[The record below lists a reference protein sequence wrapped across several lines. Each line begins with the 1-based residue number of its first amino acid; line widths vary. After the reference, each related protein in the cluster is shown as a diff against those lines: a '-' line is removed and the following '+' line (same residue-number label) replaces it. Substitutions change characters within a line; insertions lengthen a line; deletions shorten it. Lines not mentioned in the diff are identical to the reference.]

1 MTTTSSLPQPQ
12 QRQVSGATIVA
23 GSIFLLALFA
33 LGYYMM
39 QRNRP
44 AVVPPIVPPNNNE
57 NIPGYT
63 PPKNAGANA
72 MGVLTDPN
80 FFDGLKGLATTIA
93 DLVKKNPAAGKEAK
107 KGRGYENA
115 PQKGEGQQ
123 EVETTRESTPTKVS
137 NVNWGGSG
145 SQGSWSATN
154 F

>member
-1 MTTTSSLPQPQ
+1 M
-12 QRQVSGATIVA
+12 SGATIVA

-33 LGYYMM
+33 LGYYMMQRNM

-123 EVETTRESTPTKVS
+123 EVETTRESS